1 MRRYLPEYAVL
12 KAMGYTNRYLGS
24 IVVLQALILASI
36 AFVPALGLALVLY
49 DVTREA
55 TVLPIFMTA
64 ERVALV
70 LLAALAMATASA
82 VLALRGLRRADP
94 VELF

>member
-1 MRRYLPEYAVL
+1 
-12 KAMGYTNRYLGS
+12 
-24 IVVLQALILASI
+24 
-36 AFVPALGLALVLY
+36 
-49 DVTREA
+49 
-55 TVLPIFMTA
+55 VLPIFMTA